1 MLKKTVLKI
10 LENTLSSPYC
20 TWWWLFDIVPI
31 WEMHQLQF
39 PLWSW
44 SVKLTTRQ
52 KQHNEFTAERNQDT
66 LQHKRGWPTNCTING
81 ERGVC
86 ARDMASAGWERVGWL
101 VGWSGV
107 GGWVVV
113 GGGAGKLACT
123 VPEGLCRRHPTLHS
137 RCHVAI
143 HSRSH
148 QLQNMRK
155 IQLSLILR
163 TLMTQ

>member
-1 MLKKTVLKI
+1 VLKI
-10 LENTLSSPYC
+10 LENTSSSPYC
-20 TWWWLFDIVPI
+20 TRWLFDIVPI
-31 WEMHQLQF
+31 WEMHQLQL

-44 SVKLTTRQ
+44 SVKLTWQSNTMSSQQ
-52 KQHNEFTAERNQDT
+52 KETKTHCNTKGMTDKLHDKWGGRS
-66 LQHKRGWPTNCTING
+66 
-81 ERGVC
+81 VC
-86 ARDMASAGWERVGWL
+86 ARDMASAGRDR

-107 GGWVVV
+107 GVRVSWH
-113 GGGAGKLACT
+113 
-123 VPEGLCRRHPTLHS
+123 VPEGLCGRHPTLHS